1 MKRRVHAG
9 YAAVC
14 AACVLFHAACGRW
27 SGAPWYLDRAQLQTD
42 YLAAVADA
50 AVSDASEVYR
60 DLPCIVSPDSGDGLE
75 WTERG
80 GRQFV
85 LVCSMT
91 DGEYAGVWTAGRQF
105 VTDGYTLWVVLP
117 YELEERMRRMPLMG
131 DSLECRM
138 RMLQLL
144 GLPPDSPYDRLL
156 FFYADRSTLLRP
168 CPNPDVG
175 ACAAPD
181 VSPGDLPAPYRK
193 WFEARTAL
201 SYGEENPYPWT
212 RLGYTYDWHR
222 DAAQR
227 RGLGEFIVPGGTEVI
242 AVEQVTVWRWY
253 RGLAGIVRTDDT
265 DGAGVRSGS

>member
-1 MKRRVHAG
+1 M
-9 YAAVC
+9 
-14 AACVLFHAACGRW
+14 
-27 SGAPWYLDRAQLQTD
+27 
-42 YLAAVADA
+42 
-50 AVSDASEVYR
+50 
-60 DLPCIVSPDSGDGLE
+60 
-75 WTERG
+75 
-80 GRQFV
+80 
-85 LVCSMT
+85 
-91 DGEYAGVWTAGRQF
+91 
-105 VTDGYTLWVVLP
+105 
-117 YELEERMRRMPLMG
+117 
-131 DSLECRM
+131 
-138 RMLQLL
+138 
-144 GLPPDSPYDRLL
+144 
-156 FFYADRSTLLRP
+156 LRP

-181 VSPGDLPAPYRK
+181 VSPCDLPAPYRE

-253 RGLAGIVRTDDT
+253 RGLAGIVRADDT